1 MPGTIGPMPFGTV
14 VYTARQR
21 EALAAAAVDR
31 KIPPKRVAEMA
42 RAGELTF
49 DGESLAAFE
58 TNPNTVRDLARKMRA
73 RRAGKIKGDL
83 AGLAPRDAVESLR
96 LRLLN
101 VVEQELRAEEV
112 RKRGNRDPE
121 RIRQFARAAREI
133 AAIPARDD
141 PRPVAP
147 GQKIPGTQATNGGRT
162 RGGLAGQI
170 LASAGQG
177 ARVETHETSTAHDV
191 LEPTTDGGDSTAR
204 STERIE
210 HEHDVESDEP
220 GAWAR
225 AQVAHI
231 AGTEPNA

>member
-1 MPGTIGPMPFGTV
+1 MRPMSFGTA
-14 VYTARQR
+14 VYTPQQR
-21 EALAAAAVDR
+21 EAIAAAVVDH
-31 KIPPKRVAEMA
+31 KIPPKRVVVLAQ
-42 RAGELTF
+42 AGELTF
-49 DGESLAAFE
+49 DSESLPPFA
-58 TNPNTVRDLARKMRA
+58 TNINTVRDFARKMRA

-141 PRPVAP
+141 PRPVQP

-177 ARVETHETSTAHDV
+177 ARVETRETSTAQDV
-191 LEPTTDGGDSTAR
+191 HHTPTDGGEHTAR
-204 STERIE
+204 SPEPSE
-210 HEHDVESDEP
+210 HEHTHGDVEP
-220 GAWAR
+220 GAWAS
-225 AQVAHI
+225 AQVARI